1 MKKDKPKP
9 KVIALS
15 LGGAGTGRSIF
26 NAQQIEGVI
35 RWARRAG
42 WDLID
47 AADWHGEI
55 PDAPEIAGLI
65 YKRGSEN
72 QATLNALLARIP
84 FSVRLQAGGS
94 NTDICCVDTDWEAVG
109 MQAAEYYLERGF
121 RNFALAAY
129 RTREWIQSLRVFK
142 ERIERAGGQCQA
154 IQGMHLGEKSQ
165 EKVRKSVR
173 RQLRKLNY
181 PLGIFCA
188 NDRLAVRLC
197 RWCIEEGI
205 AVPEQA
211 AILGYD
217 NDSVTCGISPV
228 ALSSVDPYP
237 EQQGFEAARL
247 LQRMLDGETF
257 PEGTL
262 VRVPPSSIVTR
273 RSTDITAI
281 PDARAARALRYIWD
295 HYADNIYAEDI
306 AASCGMSRRNLDRHF
321 KEALGRTAAQ
331 EITRRRLQRACEL
344 LVGGDMDAADIA
356 ARTGFGTPQYFN
368 FLFKRCYGLTP
379 QRYRERERWKH

>member
-1 MKKDKPKP
+1 MEKKKK

-15 LGGAGTGRSIF
+15 LGSAGTGRSIF
-26 NAQQIEGVI
+26 NALQIEGVI

-42 WDLID
+42 WDLVD
-47 AADWHGEI
+47 AAIWHGEI
-55 PDAPEIAGLI
+55 PDALEIAGLI
-65 YKRGSEN
+65 YRRESGN
-72 QATLNALLARIP
+72 QATLGGLLAKTP

-94 NTDICCVDTDWEAVG
+94 MTDICCVDTDWEAVG
-109 MQAAEYYLERGF
+109 LQAAEYYLDRGF

-129 RTREWIQSLRVFK
+129 RTTEWIQSLRAFK
-142 ERIERAGGQCQA
+142 ERIEQAGGQCQA
-154 IQGMHLGEKSQ
+154 IQGMHLGERSQ
-165 EKVRKSVR
+165 ENIRKSVR
-173 RQLRKLNY
+173 RQLRKLTY

-197 RWCIEEGI
+197 RWCVEEGI

-217 NDSVTCGISPV
+217 NDSVTCAIGPV
-228 ALSSVDPYP
+228 ALSSVDPHP

-247 LQRMLDGETF
+247 LQRMLDGETI

-262 VRVPPSSIVTR
+262 IRVPPSGIVTR
-273 RSTDITAI
+273 RSSDITAI

-295 HYADNIYAEDI
+295 HYAQSISPDTV
-306 AASCGMSRRNLDRHF
+306 AASSGMSRRNLDRHF
-321 KEALGRTAAQ
+321 KQTLGRTAAQ
-331 EITRRRLQRACEL
+331 EITRQRLRRACEL
-344 LVGGDMDAADIA
+344 LVGENMNVADIS

-368 FLFKRCYGLTP
+368 FQFKRRYGITP
-379 QRYRERERWKH
+379 QRYRVRERETKN